1 MSGRFTVTTV
11 ANPGLI
17 GQSVCKVIMTATLV
31 ATAFALAG
39 HASADIY
46 PYTLEGLRQAIEQ
59 CTYEA
64 NNKWAFEV
72 IKWREQHPP
81 PDSSPYEHE
90 RDAQIERCIKKG
102 RMVQLA
108 RFLQNLALN
117 EDLSLCA
124 AQSSGLI
131 SLCALVHRTT
141 QRMGHIR

>member
-102 RMVQLA
+102 GWCNWQDSFKIWPSTRIYHFVPRNRVA
-108 RFLQNLALN
+108 
-117 EDLSLCA
+117 
-124 AQSSGLI
+124 
-131 SLCALVHRTT
+131 
-141 QRMGHIR
+141 